1 LTRGGPQAYRFV
13 MGKGLILMGILAAAL
28 TNPALACTCPKEQ
41 LLKQYGTV
49 SMLGGL
55 KTQSGPVRPV
65 VPQPAAAIKAAN
77 PLPLLVPI
85 RQTRPV
91 GPTSLEWLLLEP

>member
-1 LTRGGPQAYRFV
+1 
-13 MGKGLILMGILAAAL
+13 MGKGLILMGILAVAL
-28 TNPALACTCPKEQ
+28 ASPAFACTCPKEQ
-41 LLKQYGTV
+41 LIKQYGTV

-55 KTQSGPVRPV
+55 KTQAGPVRPV
-65 VPQPAAAIKAAN
+65 ASQTATTVKVSN

-85 RQTRPV
+85 RQTQPV